1 MVDWYL
7 RRGVIRT
14 APVWPKS
21 DKCGMRIQ
29 QGEQD
34 VAEAQFDLKE
44 RARSMPGASRQF
56 PSDEPDSEIR
66 IANSCRDRQQFGRIG
81 IARTSSIL
89 AHDHLFVRARN

>member
-56 PSDEPDSEIR
+56 PS
-66 IANSCRDRQQFGRIG
+66 
-81 IARTSSIL
+81 
-89 AHDHLFVRARN
+89 FV

>member
-1 MVDWYL
+1 
-7 RRGVIRT
+7 
-14 APVWPKS
+14 VWPKS

-56 PSDEPDSEIR
+56 PSVIFR
-66 IANSCRDRQQFGRIG
+66 
-81 IARTSSIL
+81 
-89 AHDHLFVRARN
+89 V